1 MIPWLCNS
9 PTTPLQWVMTNSIP
23 TDKSSKL
30 PKKICYVNSKY
41 ILFVTLFQFGIFVSF
56 ESKWPI
62 IELSHRVLFDCV
74 LGVSKLL
81 GIFVS
86 KIDIWLIAVAAWDW
100 LVYLSE
106 RRERDRDKASKD
118 VIFHFIDRCF
128 WHLKT
133 LHYLASLRG
142 FALVAQTINLLFSTK
157 GVFNL

>member
-74 LGVSKLL
+74 FGVSKLL

-106 RRERDRDKASKD
+106 RRERQSIK
-118 VIFHFIDRCF
+118 RCHISLYWPLF
-128 WHLKT
+128 LT
-133 LHYLASLRG
+133 LEN
-142 FALVAQTINLLFSTK
+142 VTLFSIPK
-157 GVFNL
+157 GLCFGCNKKCAAAITCEARA

>member
-1 MIPWLCNS
+1 M
-9 PTTPLQWVMTNSIP
+9 
-23 TDKSSKL
+23 
-30 PKKICYVNSKY
+30 
-41 ILFVTLFQFGIFVSF
+41 TLFQFGIFVSF
-56 ESKWPI
+56 GSKWPI

-106 RRERDRDKASKD
+106 RRERDKASKD

-142 FALVAQTINLLFSTK
+142 FALVAIKSVPPPLPASINHWKMMFKVTWGISGFCTSLFCHLATQPKKS
-157 GVFNL
+157 GI